1 MMRTFFAPAVL
12 AAVPWITE
20 GTILEEFVDFE
31 ILAAG
36 LSSSRSR
43 RSRLGRTSGS
53 SRWWEPRP
61 RWPPGSP
68 PAAGDH
74 VWLFKRYIRN
84 LIVWWRNRTMVAGW
98 QIRSLD
104 LARLLCHD
112 GHLVGIV
119 APCESSD
126 HRADHRL
133 HGAHLVSRTIVIL
146 FHLKRNFKEF
156 ESSAT
161 QATTD
166 RVALVDAGGAAASH
180 GEEELQTEVG
190 DVPQGEGVLA
200 VQVDSLDSDKK
211 RKL

>member
-1 MMRTFFAPAVL
+1 MMRFFAPAVL

-61 RWPPGSP
+61 RWPPGLP

-74 VWLFKRYIRN
+74 VWLFKKYIRS
-84 LIVWWRNRTMVAGW
+84 LIVWWRNRTIVAGW
-98 QIRSLD
+98 EIRSLD

-119 APCESSD
+119 APSESSD

-133 HGAHLVSRTIVIL
+133 HRAHLVSRTIVIL
-146 FHLKRNFKEF
+146 TLTVFTWDETSSQVQLKSKLTV
-156 ESSAT
+156 SLLSMPDVLPPAT
-161 QATTD
+161 A
-166 RVALVDAGGAAASH
+166 RK
-180 GEEELQTEVG
+180 
-190 DVPQGEGVLA
+190 
-200 VQVDSLDSDKK
+200 SL
-211 RKL
+211 RPR

>member
-74 VWLFKRYIRN
+74 VWSFWKYGVC
-84 LIVWWRNRTMVAGW
+84 LIVWRWNRTMVAVW

-112 GHLVGIV
+112 GHLVRIV

-146 FHLKRNFKEF
+146 WLFSMKLQRVWVKCN
-156 ESSAT
+156 SSHNWPCRSCRCRRWCRQPRRGRAW
-161 QATTD
+161 D
-166 RVALVDAGGAAASH
+166 RGRRCSAGRRGPRRS
-180 GEEELQTEVG
+180 GRF
-190 DVPQGEGVLA
+190 P
-200 VQVDSLDSDKK
+200 
-211 RKL
+211 RFW

>member
-1 MMRTFFAPAVL
+1 
-12 AAVPWITE
+12 
-20 GTILEEFVDFE
+20 
-31 ILAAG
+31 
-36 LSSSRSR
+36 
-43 RSRLGRTSGS
+43 
-53 SRWWEPRP
+53 
-61 RWPPGSP
+61 
-68 PAAGDH
+68 
-74 VWLFKRYIRN
+74 
-84 LIVWWRNRTMVAGW
+84 MVAGW
-98 QIRSLD
+98 EIRSLD

-126 HRADHRL
+126 HCPDHRL
-133 HGAHLVSRTIVIL
+133 HGAHLDCDTLTVLTW
-146 FHLKRNFKEF
+146 NFKEF

-166 RVALVDAGGAAASH
+166 RVALVDAGGGAPSH